1 MLAQVQAPDG
11 SFNITNP
18 IQGGT
23 FVQGKTLPIV
33 YDLLDNPTAP
43 DLELN
48 VYLVPRASTN
58 SSEVT
63 IKQNADISEDA
74 SSMRTQDNET
84 YWEHTINYPIPT
96 TLAAGA
102 YNVRGNTFCLSF
114 LSLIFFFF
122 GPFIDIVRDVVFKVV
137 FQDVL
142 SHTNTT
148 VPIMINA
155 VSASSSAASMSPAAS
170 ASSVSSTAGASSSV
184 ASASTPPKSSNANQ
198 VAFTWLYT
206 AAYLVMAAALVL

>member
-1 MLAQVQAPDG
+1 MRLIGLVVACAVNLVFAQVQAPDG
-11 SFNITNP
+11 SFNVTNP

-33 YDLLDNPTAP
+33 YDLLDNPIA
-43 DLELN
+43 LELN
-48 VYLVPRASTN
+48 VYLVPSGSSNGN

-74 SSMRTQDNET
+74 SSMHTQNNKT
-84 YWEHTINYPIPT
+84 YWEHTINYPIPS

-102 YNVRGNTFCLSF
+102 YN
-114 LSLIFFFF
+114 
-122 GPFIDIVRDVVFKVV
+122 VV

-148 VPIMINA
+148 VPILINA
-155 VSASSSAASMSPAAS
+155 VPASSSAASISSTS

-184 ASASTPPKSSNANQ
+184 VAASTPPQSSAANQ
-198 VAFTWLYT
+198 VVFTWLYT
-206 AAYLVMAAALVL
+206 TAYLFMAAALVL